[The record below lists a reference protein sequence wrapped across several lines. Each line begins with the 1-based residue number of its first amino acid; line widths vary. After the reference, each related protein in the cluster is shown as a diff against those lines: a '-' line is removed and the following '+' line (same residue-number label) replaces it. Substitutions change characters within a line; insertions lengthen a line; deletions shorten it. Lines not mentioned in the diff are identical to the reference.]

1 VNEEILERFLDAVR
15 TMQVVEDLIAM
26 IASTKPQWRQLV
38 SAVDLRVER
47 AASSLRPAAIAEYC
61 TLLAIIGWPP
71 PLAPAGG
78 GDADQKG
85 GGSARMANPLL
96 DMEDYIALRY
106 QDCFMVLS
114 TLQAVQRNWRQRRI
128 CRKRE
133 KEVFS
138 TKYNA
143 SSRSSIDVD
152 HLPHE
157 PLWTVEELVSS
168 IASRAEHHFVRW
180 TQKPELVCALAYRV
194 CQEYVDMIDEY
205 LQPMIDKARLA
216 GYSAREEWVSCL
228 VGMVGKHLRIKIL
241 PGLANDV
248 QEETVVSG
256 PAAAL
261 WLHTVDQ
268 ILAFDIRMRSLAVR
282 ALGLF
287 QMGSEGD
294 AVNQDSIGD
303 LLGSG
308 VGCIGVFAE
317 QASWLQVWAHVE
329 FADAWDKLKP
339 KLEKEEFWVIDR
351 GMMPSSQRLGASGL
365 GDGEFLG
372 QQSLGSSEEFR
383 APAGAHAML
392 ATMLSIID
400 RCRSLP
406 KVDQRLAFIR
416 AGAVLVAKE
425 YHKELLQRC
434 QEAEGLTALAEENE
448 MVKVAFCAN
457 AARFF
462 ECRLQV
468 LLTPELLRWGCMI
481 LNFLSLGQMMVERN
495 SGTHR
500 CLAIGSLLL
509 GHICGS
515 HRC

>member
-1 VNEEILERFLDAVR
+1 
-15 TMQVVEDLIAM
+15 
-26 IASTKPQWRQLV
+26 
-38 SAVDLRVER
+38 
-47 AASSLRPAAIAEYC
+47 
-61 TLLAIIGWPP
+61 
-71 PLAPAGG
+71 
-78 GDADQKG
+78 
-85 GGSARMANPLL
+85 
-96 DMEDYIALRY
+96 
-106 QDCFMVLS
+106 
-114 TLQAVQRNWRQRRI
+114 
-128 CRKRE
+128 
-133 KEVFS
+133 
-138 TKYNA
+138 
-143 SSRSSIDVD
+143 
-152 HLPHE
+152 
-157 PLWTVEELVSS
+157 
-168 IASRAEHHFVRW
+168 
-180 TQKPELVCALAYRV
+180 
-194 CQEYVDMIDEY
+194 
-205 LQPMIDKARLA
+205 
-216 GYSAREEWVSCL
+216 
-228 VGMVGKHLRIKIL
+228 
-241 PGLANDV
+241 
-248 QEETVVSG
+248 
-256 PAAAL
+256 
-261 WLHTVDQ
+261 
-268 ILAFDIRMRSLAVR
+268 
-282 ALGLF
+282 
-287 QMGSEGD
+287 
-294 AVNQDSIGD
+294 
-303 LLGSG
+303 
-308 VGCIGVFAE
+308 
-317 QASWLQVWAHVE
+317 VWAHVE

-416 AGAVLVAKE
+416 AGAVPVAKE

-457 AARFF
+457 AAHFF